1 MKHFT
6 SKIRRTGPIGLM
18 SHIGLISLMGLVGI
32 IGCSVDE
39 SLELCEL
46 TVQLTYE
53 KTAFAEPTD
62 AQVRVELRDA
72 YSSVFVDSTDTDRT
86 VRFRV
91 PPGIYEAS
99 TASQYID
106 STETVWWRYM
116 FNGTRSLIVVDPDS
130 TNQVEMNVRVSRK
143 RVIH

>member
-1 MKHFT
+1 MKHKRPVWFMRPMDLVWLICLMCPIAT
-6 SKIRRTGPIGLM
+6 S
-18 SHIGLISLMGLVGI
+18 
-32 IGCSVDE
+32 CSVDE

-46 TVQLTYE
+46 TLQLNYE
-53 KTAFAEPTD
+53 KTSFAEPTN

-86 VRFRV
+86 AHFLV

-106 STETVWWRYM
+106 STQSVWWRYM

-130 TNQVEMNVRVSRK
+130 TNQVEMNVRISRK
-143 RVIH
+143 RVVR